1 MPRGD
6 RRLGNT
12 GSMTCIR
19 VSGAEELARELLWSA
34 QAKSVAVADAASA
47 AHPPAFAFVQFPDV
61 PDLRGLVD
69 DYATVIEVVLKHSLA
84 CEYMR
89 KRDTRRKA
97 VIECEMKRLGH
108 NAQRVFQKLSES
120 TQEAIRSVYGDCLRG
135 YDDFASIFG
144 GMADFEEM
152 LRWVKR
158 GPSYRYTMSGRVN
171 SVPICPFWSPRGT
184 TEIEELPS
192 FPRVLVDWAD
202 EQFRNDQPVRS
213 LRDEL
218 EANLLLQTPRGD
230 ASWDTGRVTRAV
242 LSGDLGQTGIR
253 SASCTSASAGR
264 SFRRSRQ

>member
-1 MPRGD
+1 
-6 RRLGNT
+6 
-12 GSMTCIR
+12 
-19 VSGAEELARELLWSA
+19 
-34 QAKSVAVADAASA
+34 
-47 AHPPAFAFVQFPDV
+47 
-61 PDLRGLVD
+61 
-69 DYATVIEVVLKHSLA
+69 
-84 CEYMR
+84 
-89 KRDTRRKA
+89 
-97 VIECEMKRLGH
+97 MKRLGH

-135 YDDFASIFG
+135 YDDSASIFG

-213 LRDEL
+213 LREEL

-242 LSGDLGQTGIR
+242 LSGDLAAHHLSPHAPAR
-253 SASCTSASAGR
+253 
-264 SFRRSRQ
+264 

>member
-1 MPRGD
+1 
-6 RRLGNT
+6 
-12 GSMTCIR
+12 MTCIR

-47 AHPPAFAFVQFPDV
+47 AHPPAFAVVQFPDV
-61 PDLRGLVD
+61 PNLRGLVD

-89 KRDTRRKA
+89 KRDTRLKA

-202 EQFRNDQPVRS
+202 EQFGNDQPVRS
-213 LRDEL
+213 RREEL
-218 EANLLLQTPRGD
+218 EANFLLQEAIAPRQP
-230 ASWDTGRVTRAV
+230 GRRKGPTR
-242 LSGDLGQTGIR
+242 
-253 SASCTSASAGR
+253 
-264 SFRRSRQ
+264 